1 MKVLIK
7 LFQKFAV
14 SKGGALVAPAGA
26 KFFLQRFFLLAFFF
40 ALSTSKKKAENN
52 LDERYGYGRGCDLT
66 LTFPDLGEG
75 QGLSVTLPTPISF
88 T

>member
-40 ALSTSKKKAENN
+40 ALSTSKKKAEND
-52 LDERYGYGRGCDLT
+52 LGERYGCRQGNALAF
-66 LTFPDLGEG
+66 TFPEIGEG
-75 QGLSVTLPTPISF
+75 GRRSLTDEVDSL
-88 T
+88 